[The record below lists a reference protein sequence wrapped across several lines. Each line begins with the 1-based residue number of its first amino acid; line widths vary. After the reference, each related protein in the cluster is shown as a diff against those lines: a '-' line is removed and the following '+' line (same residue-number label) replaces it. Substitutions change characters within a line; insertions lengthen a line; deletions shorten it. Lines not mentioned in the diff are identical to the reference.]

1 MIADQHWAQKI
12 FYVHVPSAW
21 VGFLSYFIVMIAGF
35 MLLIKKNNLW
45 DDVIVSAAE
54 IGTFFMG
61 LVLITG
67 PIWARPIW
75 GTFWIWEPRLTT
87 TLILFL
93 YFIGFFMFRSFGG
106 NIERVRRQSAILGI
120 LAFINVPII
129 FLSVQFWE
137 PEIQS
142 HPQVE
147 MANQP
152 PEILYS
158 FLFFPHFFY
167 NNILCYVEI
176 SNLFTAIKKLLI
188 NIVYNFFNYFLI
200 VYIIVIGSIFSWF
213 VIQIMR
219 EKNFIHLAVKMSK
232 GLE

>member
-1 MIADQHWAQKI
+1 MIVDQHWAQKI

-21 VGFLSYFIVMIAGF
+21 VGFLSYFIVMIAGL
-35 MLLIKKNNLW
+35 MLLIKKNDAW
-45 DDVIVSAAE
+45 DDVVVSAAE
-54 IGTFFMG
+54 LGTFFMG

-93 YFIGFFMFRSFGG
+93 YYIGFFMFRSFGG
-106 NIERVRRQSAILGI
+106 NIERVTRQSAILGI
-120 LAFINVPII
+120 LAFVNVPIV

-147 MANQP
+147 MGSQP

-158 FLFFPHFFY
+158 FLFSLASFTLLFFVMLRY
-167 NNILCYVEI
+167 R
-176 SNLFTAIKKLLI
+176 T
-188 NIVYNFFNYFLI
+188 FLQRLK
-200 VYIIVIGSIFSWF
+200 FSD
-213 VIQIMR
+213 
-219 EKNFIHLAVKMSK
+219 
-232 GLE
+232 

>member
-1 MIADQHWAQKI
+1 MKYYFKSSKNLYLLLFAITIFTINIVNIVFNTPMIADQHWAQKI

-21 VGFLSYFIVMIAGF
+21 VGFLSYFIVMIAGL
-35 MLLIKKNNLW
+35 MLLIKKNDAW
-45 DDVIVSAAE
+45 DDIVVSAAE
-54 IGTFFMG
+54 LGTLFMG

-93 YFIGFFMFRSFGG
+93 YYIGFFMFRSFGG

-120 LAFINVPII
+120 LAFVNVPIV

-147 MANQP
+147 MGSQP

-158 FLFFPHFFY
+158 FLFSLASFTLLFFVMLRY
-167 NNILCYVEI
+167 R
-176 SNLFTAIKKLLI
+176 T
-188 NIVYNFFNYFLI
+188 FLQRLK
-200 VYIIVIGSIFSWF
+200 F
-213 VIQIMR
+213 R
-219 EKNFIHLAVKMSK
+219 D
-232 GLE
+232 

>member
-1 MIADQHWAQKI
+1 MKYYFKSSNNLYLLLFAITIFTINIVNIVFNTPMIADQHWAQKI

-21 VGFLSYFIVMIAGF
+21 VGFLSYFIVMIAGL
-35 MLLIKKNNLW
+35 MLLIKKNDAW
-45 DDVIVSAAE
+45 DDIVVSAAE
-54 IGTFFMG
+54 LGTLFMG

-93 YFIGFFMFRSFGG
+93 YYIGFFMFRSFGG

-120 LAFINVPII
+120 LAFVNVPIV

-147 MANQP
+147 MGSQP

-158 FLFFPHFFY
+158 FLFSLASFTLLFFVMLRY
-167 NNILCYVEI
+167 R
-176 SNLFTAIKKLLI
+176 T
-188 NIVYNFFNYFLI
+188 FLQRLK
-200 VYIIVIGSIFSWF
+200 FSD
-213 VIQIMR
+213 
-219 EKNFIHLAVKMSK
+219 
-232 GLE
+232 

>member
-1 MIADQHWAQKI
+1 MQYYFKSSKNLYLLLFAITIFTINIVNIVFNTPMIADQHWAQKI

-21 VGFLSYFIVMIAGF
+21 VGFLSYFIVMIAGL
-35 MLLIKKNNLW
+35 MLLIKKNDAW
-45 DDVIVSAAE
+45 DDIVVSAAE
-54 IGTFFMG
+54 LGTLFMG

-93 YFIGFFMFRSFGG
+93 YYIGFFMFRSFGG

-120 LAFINVPII
+120 LAFVNVPIV

-147 MANQP
+147 MGSQP

-158 FLFFPHFFY
+158 FLFSLASFTLLFFVMLRY
-167 NNILCYVEI
+167 R
-176 SNLFTAIKKLLI
+176 T
-188 NIVYNFFNYFLI
+188 FLQRLK
-200 VYIIVIGSIFSWF
+200 FSD
-213 VIQIMR
+213 
-219 EKNFIHLAVKMSK
+219 
-232 GLE
+232 

>member
-1 MIADQHWAQKI
+1 MKYYFKSSKNLYLLLFAITIFTINIVNIVFNTPMIADQHWAQKI

-21 VGFLSYFIVMIAGF
+21 VGFLSYFIVMIAGL
-35 MLLIKKNNLW
+35 MLLIKKNDAW
-45 DDVIVSAAE
+45 DDIVVSAAE
-54 IGTFFMG
+54 LGTLFMG

-93 YFIGFFMFRSFGG
+93 YYIGFFMFRSFGG

-120 LAFINVPII
+120 LAFVNVPIV

-147 MANQP
+147 MGSQP

-158 FLFFPHFFY
+158 FLFSLASFTLLFFVMLRY
-167 NNILCYVEI
+167 R
-176 SNLFTAIKKLLI
+176 T
-188 NIVYNFFNYFLI
+188 FLQRLK
-200 VYIIVIGSIFSWF
+200 FSD
-213 VIQIMR
+213 
-219 EKNFIHLAVKMSK
+219 
-232 GLE
+232 